1 MELGPIFRSLFY
13 HKSRFWLIVLEIAL
27 TLAVV
32 ANCVHMMLDNRSTIL
47 RPTGIDEE
55 NIIVVRSD
63 PFSQEFQDE
72 AYVRA
77 GIEQDLR
84 SMRELPGVRA
94 VAAINQIPLSGGGS
108 GGSRREAGTGGE
120 FFGAPYFDVTE
131 GALQALGVKL
141 IEGRDFIPSDFPT
154 GDEPDPTPEA
164 PSMSNVIITR
174 ELAEAIFPDGQAVGK
189 IIENRDGSE
198 VETVVG
204 IIERMHNSW
213 PLSTVAEHTELI
225 PGTPGD
231 SRGVRYLVRAE
242 PGEVDR
248 LYSSLETELVR
259 LDEGRLVRVHTLEE
273 FKAAVY
279 GDLEAVIQVL
289 GFVSVLLIIVTALGI
304 VGLTSFSVANRTHEI
319 GTRRALGATRVSIVR
334 YFLVENWLITTFGL
348 TLGVILTYV
357 LSFVLTE
364 LADIPRIGWS
374 VVGFGMLGLWIAGLA
389 AALAPALRGAAV
401 PPVVA
406 TRTV

>member
-1 MELGPIFRSLFY
+1 MELGPIFRSLFH
-13 HKSRFWLIVLEIAL
+13 HKSRFWLIVIEIAL

-32 ANCVHMMLDNRSTIL
+32 VNCVHMMLDNRSKIL

-55 NIIVVRSD
+55 NILVVRSD
-63 PFSQEFQDE
+63 PFSQEFRDE

-77 GIEQDLR
+77 RIEEDLR
-84 SMRELPGVRA
+84 ALRELPGVRA
-94 VAAINQIPLSGGGS
+94 AIAINQIPLSGGGS
-108 GGSRREAGTGGE
+108 GNSRREAETEGE
-120 FFGAPYFDVTE
+120 FVGAPYFDVTE

-141 IEGRDFIPSDFPT
+141 IEGRDFVPADFPT
-154 GDEPDPTPEA
+154 GDEPDPTPAA
-164 PSMSNVIITR
+164 PSMRNVIITR
-174 ELAEAIFPDGQAVGK
+174 ALADALFPNGDALGQL
-189 IIENRDGSE
+189 IENRDRSE
-198 VETVVG
+198 FETVIG

-213 PLSTVAEHTELI
+213 PLSTVAEHTALI

-248 LYSSLETELVR
+248 LYTSLESELAQIDERR
-259 LDEGRLVRVHTLEE
+259 LLRVHTLGEY
-273 FKAAVY
+273 KAGVY
-279 GDLEAVIQVL
+279 GDLEATIQVL
-289 GFVSVLLIIVTALGI
+289 GFVSILLIIVTALGI
-304 VGLTSFSVANRTHEI
+304 IGLTSFSVANRTHEI
-319 GTRRALGATRVSIVR
+319 GTRRALGATRGSIVR

-364 LADIPRIGWS
+364 FADMPRIGWS
-374 VVGFGMLGLWIAGLA
+374 VVVFGMLGLWIVGLV